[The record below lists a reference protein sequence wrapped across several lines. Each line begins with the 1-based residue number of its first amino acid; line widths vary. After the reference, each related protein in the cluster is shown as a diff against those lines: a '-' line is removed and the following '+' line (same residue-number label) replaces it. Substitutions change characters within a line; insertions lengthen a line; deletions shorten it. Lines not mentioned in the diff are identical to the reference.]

1 VNKTFS
7 VANWAVD
14 VNWVTAYQ
22 SEVFFESSNYP
33 GLSQD
38 AYWITDA
45 SIKLSPAS
53 NRWSVELFA
62 DNLFDEE
69 FLIDAGNTGGGL
81 GIPTFVRGNPVI
93 GGLRLYAE
101 M

>member
-1 VNKTFS
+1 MRDKDSDLFS
-7 VANWAVD
+7 E
-14 VNWVTAYQ
+14 T
-22 SEVFFESSNYP
+22 
-33 GLSQD
+33 G
-38 AYWITDA
+38 
-45 SIKLSPAS
+45 
-53 NRWSVELFA
+53 VELFA